1 LLMDA
6 GEGTQIM
13 FNKAGLSLAKLNV
26 VLITHLHGDH
36 VFGLPGIIQTRSMMG
51 VKKELIV
58 IGPGGI
64 KEFISRVNEL
74 TRFKPGYRLN
84 IIEAPIELDLG
95 YVTIKTFKTEHIVP
109 SFGYVVNI
117 HSRERNVKVVYTG
130 DTSPAYNLNELGQD
144 IDVLIHDSTFHY
156 ELSEEAHKYGH
167 STSRDAA
174 LIANSVNAKVLILH
188 HISNRYLRNEELL
201 LDDARRF
208 FRRVYIGKPL
218 LTFIL

>member
-1 LLMDA
+1 MNKVAKLIVLGSSAGIPQKERGLSSIALDIVGKGVLLMDA

-117 HSRERNVKVVYTG
+117 HSRERNV
-130 DTSPAYNLNELGQD
+130 
-144 IDVLIHDSTFHY
+144 
-156 ELSEEAHKYGH
+156 
-167 STSRDAA
+167 
-174 LIANSVNAKVLILH
+174 
-188 HISNRYLRNEELL
+188 
-201 LDDARRF
+201 
-208 FRRVYIGKPL
+208 
-218 LTFIL
+218 